1 MNFPQGRELRIEKS
15 SCDGFAE
22 IWAHGLLGAVCHRG
36 LWFSASGKFRDKNI
50 MASNDYTKEMGLS
63 LAQPKVPLPYVFC
76 LIAVILAVGAYGFHA
91 TWPASHHA
99 PAKKA
104 PVVASV
110 EK

>member
-1 MNFPQGRELRIEKS
+1 
-15 SCDGFAE
+15 
-22 IWAHGLLGAVCHRG
+22 
-36 LWFSASGKFRDKNI
+36 

>member
-1 MNFPQGRELRIEKS
+1 MRRIRGEVGAWAARGGYADAVYGFPCQ
-15 SCDGFAE
+15 AN
-22 IWAHGLLGAVCHRG
+22 
-36 LWFSASGKFRDKNI
+36 SGTKNI

-76 LIAVILAVGAYGFHA
+76 LIAAILAVGAYGFHA

-104 PVVASV
+104 PAVAVASV